1 MATPKIE
8 TLVDRAIA
16 IDRQR
21 RELDE
26 ELEGI
31 EAVLKEHAEANRKEE
46 GDKTDGGGWTV
57 DITGASGQV
66 VTVVQAGPSVKSLKD
81 DSKDLLAVRQVLGA
95 GFKELYVP
103 ELTYKPIEGYR
114 DAIKVTLDGATRR
127 ALLKLATKNGSLRVN
142 YKTKKTAIK
151 GD

>member
-1 MATPKIE
+1 MATPKLE
-8 TLVDRAIA
+8 TLVDRALA

-21 RELDE
+21 RELE
-26 ELEGI
+26 KELEGI
-31 EAVLKEHAEANRKEE
+31 EAVLIEHATENRKED

-57 DITGASGQV
+57 DVTGASGQV

-81 DSKDLLAVRQVLGA
+81 DSKDLHAVRQVLGA
-95 GFKELYVP
+95 QFKDLYTP

-127 ALLKLATKNGSLRVN
+127 SLLKLATKNGSLRVN
-142 YKTKKTAIK
+142 YKTKKTASK
-151 GD
+151 GE